1 MTTDQK
7 IRDEKL
13 HHDINGEAIKIS
25 ALLSRNINKYEY
37 LTGEEILPANQ
48 RKIIEQAKFT
58 YSRSGKTF
66 KKLTKS
72 MEDQEEKK
80 QAIEDHWNQLVEYNK
95 FIKKILISTE
105 TLYHLRSKKYLMS
118 LSKKDILNLRI

>member
-37 LTGEEILPANQ
+37 LTGAEILPANQ

-58 YSRSGKTF
+58 YSPSGKTF

-80 QAIEDHWNQLVEYNK
+80 QAIEDH
-95 FIKKILISTE
+95 
-105 TLYHLRSKKYLMS
+105 
-118 LSKKDILNLRI
+118 

>member
-58 YSRSGKTF
+58 YSPSGKTF